1 MKRFFIPILLFL
13 CGACTN
19 TIDYDFSQVKPELM
33 VVGWLEQ
40 ASTNQTI
47 CFSIS
52 EDGLVKPAEDAR
64 VVCTVNGKEVADV
77 TVSAEDASEQTSY
90 PFGLLSVLTDPSY
103 YRQLPVSFQVSLR
116 PGDKVKLMFEAN
128 HGTFKASS
136 AELTVP
142 ESVEIVKVD
151 TARVSV
157 QHLDWSDQY
166 LQVRADVSDRR
177 GEDNWYCISMREIS
191 DGTYSFMDGGPDIFI
206 SLDAPRHILDMDDP
220 VLLDGGM
227 GQTEDLNVFSFSGN
241 GAFACFSDQMFRNGI
256 AHLRMNAF
264 SSWNDEGPDFRLL
277 SDLLVQQL
285 GYDEIES
292 RGLDRCRAEHRLEV
306 RLSHCS
312 QEAYYYLRS
321 LRTISSNG
329 YYPEIVEPVTI
340 PTNIVGGVGFVDVVN
355 TAVARIELP
364 TEERSGKDIFGWEES
379 L

>member
-177 GEDNWYCISMREIS
+177 GEDNWWR
-191 DGTYSFMDGGPDIFI
+191 F
-206 SLDAPRHILDMDDP
+206 
-220 VLLDGGM
+220 
-227 GQTEDLNVFSFSGN
+227 
-241 GAFACFSDQMFRNGI
+241 
-256 AHLRMNAF
+256 
-264 SSWNDEGPDFRLL
+264 
-277 SDLLVQQL
+277 
-285 GYDEIES
+285 
-292 RGLDRCRAEHRLEV
+292 
-306 RLSHCS
+306 
-312 QEAYYYLRS
+312 
-321 LRTISSNG
+321 
-329 YYPEIVEPVTI
+329 
-340 PTNIVGGVGFVDVVN
+340 
-355 TAVARIELP
+355 P
-364 TEERSGKDIFGWEES
+364 TEPILLWMVVRTSSFRWTPLDISWIWTIRYFWMVAWAR
-379 L
+379 LKT